1 MATMKRTFHPVGH
14 GAFYTERFYDGDDNI
29 ANIVFDCGCYETAK
43 SRMSPNAF
51 KEQINN
57 AITEEFNERVT
68 IDALFISHFHTDHI
82 NGIAKLIE
90 FCDVKR
96 IFIPK
101 LTPQIV
107 LEAYLTNYV
116 YYEDIGVVDNFI
128 RSCQRGEIIVQ
139 VGEFYLDDEVRF
151 KPLDLNAIR
160 SNIDSPITIMALERK
175 WQYIPFN
182 LSDKDGKIVE
192 TIRAN
197 ANFYSIWEEDGTINL
212 DELSNVIRSIGP
224 EECRKIYQSVYGDK
238 HNSYSMTLYSGA
250 TYCCIERVCPRY
262 LCQFDCRNPYFCIK
276 NCLYMGDYEAK
287 THFDDLKRFYDDYWK
302 CIGILQVPHH
312 GSEKNFNAGLYTP
325 EKICIISVGETD
337 KYDHPDKLTLDGI
350 IENRDIPIIITE
362 NQNTRQQFTYK
373 I

>member
-1 MATMKRTFHPVGH
+1 MEMKRTFHPVGH
-14 GAFYTERFYDGDDNI
+14 GAFYTERFYGGDDNI
-29 ANIVFDCGCYETAK
+29 ANIIFDCGCFEATK
-43 SRMSPNAF
+43 SRMSPEAF

-57 AITEEFNERVT
+57 AITEEFNEGDT

-82 NGIAKLIE
+82 NGVAKLIE

-116 YYEDIGVVDNFI
+116 YYEDIGIVDNFI
-128 RSCQRGEIIVQ
+128 RRCQRDERTMQ
-139 VGEFYLDDEVRF
+139 VGEFNLDDDVRF
-151 KPLDLNAIR
+151 ELPDLNTIS
-160 SNIDSPITIMALERK
+160 SNIDSPTIIMVSERK

-182 LSDKDGKIVE
+182 LFDKESEIE
-192 TIRAN
+192 AAIRTN
-197 ANFYSIWEEDGTINL
+197 DNFNSIWKDDETINL

-312 GSEKNFNAGLYTP
+312 GSEKNYNDGLYDP
-325 EKICIISVGETD
+325 EKICIISAGETD
-337 KYDHPDKLTLDGI
+337 KYEHPNLPTLNGI
-350 IENRDIPIIITE
+350 LKHNSIPIIVTE
-362 NQNTRQQFTYK
+362 NVKTKQQFTYN